1 MRAFLNNLMRSRKVR
16 WAVGLTLAAV
26 ALFVVSIVVGGQ
38 YLCKQTAERSF
49 VLDMDFRRIR
59 RILMSTDANQQI
71 ITLTGDSQFLNET
84 WTPVGGGINLNPL
97 DPSWTLELRGDL
109 HVRTLDEYVGREE
122 IDLTQNVKIE
132 SKQLVSRTDLKRGS
146 ARLKGYNMVTRY
158 VPEADSSKT
167 RVEQRLT
174 QEVLTHAP
182 WFAHGIADSRVYG
195 SAYDSLV
202 RQEAAIR
209 KVIDDN
215 KDRWLLPI
223 P

>member
-1 MRAFLNNLMRSRKVR
+1 MRDFFKNLMQSRKARR
-16 WAVGLTLAAV
+16 WAAGIALAIA
-26 ALFVVSIVVGGQ
+26 ALVIVTIVLGNQ

-49 VLDMDFRRIR
+49 VLDLEFRRIR

-71 ITLTGDSQFLNET
+71 ITLTGDSQFLDET
-84 WTPVGGGINLNPL
+84 WTPVGGGLNLNPV

-109 HVRTLDEYVGREE
+109 HVRTLDEYVGQEE
-122 IDLTQNVKIE
+122 IRLTQNVKIE
-132 SKQLVSRTDLKRGS
+132 SNQLVSRTDLKQGS
-146 ARLKGYNMVTRY
+146 ARLKGYGMVTRY
-158 VPEADSSKT
+158 VPEPDGKT

-174 QEVLTHAP
+174 QEILTHAP
-182 WFAHGIADSRVYG
+182 WFAHAIADRRVYD

-215 KDRWLLPI
+215 KGRWLLPI